1 MKVASFYFF
10 NYLFTKSSFDCTI
23 IMSDQK
29 FITYIQEEF
38 MLNYTN
44 RTISLIC
51 QAAWYWNCIQ
61 H

>member
-44 RTISLIC
+44 RTI
-51 QAAWYWNCIQ
+51 
-61 H
+61 